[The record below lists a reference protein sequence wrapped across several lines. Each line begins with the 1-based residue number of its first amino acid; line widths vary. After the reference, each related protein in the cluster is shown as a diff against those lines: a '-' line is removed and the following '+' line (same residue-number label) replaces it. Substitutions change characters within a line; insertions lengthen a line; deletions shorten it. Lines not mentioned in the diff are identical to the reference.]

1 MGFVFGPVPSRR
13 LGASLGV
20 DLFPRKTCSL
30 NCVYCQ
36 LGPTPDPTTRRHSTV
51 DPQAVVA
58 EVRRRLAEL
67 DRPPDFVT
75 LSGSGEPTL
84 SLELG
89 AVVVG
94 LKDVTDVPLA
104 VLTNGT
110 LLSDAAVRAEL
121 ARADLVVPSLDAV
134 SEEIFQKV
142 NRPHVSLTAAG
153 HVRGLELFAATHPGR
168 WWLEV
173 LLVAGLNDSPEELR
187 RLGAAIRDLRPEKVH
202 LNTLVRPG
210 AVKGLRGLNDDE
222 LRGAANRLNYPCDLA
237 GRPVHEKKVHR
248 GSVDP
253 AELLAMIQRRPVT
266 AADAAQSLRIEHE
279 VALAAFRALVAEGR
293 AVAET
298 LDSETYYRSLEN
310 G

>member
-36 LGPTPDPTTRRHSTV
+36 LGSTPDPTTRRHSTV
-51 DPQAVVA
+51 DPQAVIA

-89 AVVVG
+89 AVIAG
-94 LKDVTDVPLA
+94 LKDVTDVPVA

-121 ARADLVVPSLDAV
+121 APADLVVPSLDAV
-134 SEEIFQKV
+134 SEKVFRQV
-142 NRPHVSLTAAG
+142 NRPHGSLTAAG
-153 HVRGLELFAATHPGR
+153 HIQGLQRFAATHPGR

-173 LLVAGLNDSPEELR
+173 LLVAGLNDSPEELD
-187 RLGAAIRDLRPEKVH
+187 RLAEVIRGLRPEKVH
-202 LNTLVRPG
+202 LNTVVRPG
-210 AVKGLRGLNDDE
+210 AIKGLRGLSDEE
-222 LRGAANRLNYPCDLA
+222 LRAAANRLDYPCDLA
-237 GRPVHEKKVHR
+237 GRPTRDKEFHR
-248 GSVDP
+248 GTVDP
-253 AELLAMIQRRPVT
+253 AELLAIIKRRPVT
-266 AADAAQSLRIEHE
+266 AADAAQSLRVEPE
-279 VALAAFRALVAEGR
+279 VALQGFKALVAEGR

-298 LDSETYYRSLEN
+298 LDSETYYRFPN
-310 G
+310 GH